1 MHFGEQLVIF
11 LNLMILVYVSN
22 HRFESLTPRAEAHNA
37 VILAATSV
45 RICRS
50 GERKGGKNKGLTPKL
65 TQHGPSG

>member
-37 VILAATSV
+37 LFLQRRQLEFVAL
-45 RICRS
+45 
-50 GERKGGKNKGLTPKL
+50 EKGKEGRTRD
-65 TQHGPSG
+65 